1 MEFTHPK
8 DYVDSL
14 KRLYQAGKI
23 TEAYVRDLKERG
35 KLTEAE
41 MLYILA

>member
-14 KRLYQAGKI
+14 RRLYQAGKI
-23 TEAYVRDLKERG
+23 TEEYIRGLKDKG

>member
-14 KRLYQAGKI
+14 RRLYHAGKI
-23 TEAYVRDLKERG
+23 TEEYLRGLESRG

-41 MLYILA
+41 LLYILA